1 MAPTSLQPRPR
12 KSSKASTAL
21 CLACIGRCRFDMPR
35 ELLYIRNA
43 LQQVLEA
50 IWQEP
55 KVVYSH
61 IASAFGSAYT

>member
-1 MAPTSLQPRPR
+1 MLG
-12 KSSKASTAL
+12 
-21 CLACIGRCRFDMPR
+21 CCRFDMPR

-55 KVVYSH
+55 RVVYHQFYFGVYLKVVC
-61 IASAFGSAYT
+61 